1 MNFKKNIFYIVIA
14 LIFVMIV
21 KYSDFI
27 FSKAGMIILIFKP
40 IIIGCVIA
48 YIINILTSMIENIGV
63 FKSQSSPLYKYRRPI
78 SILLSFV
85 IIFLVI
91 TLLVKIIIPQIV
103 DAFSVVIAGVP
114 PIIDKFSKWL
124 VNTVSVPEV
133 GNFVNSLD
141 ISWPSLI
148 QKVTTYLT
156 TGLSGVLSS
165 TFVIVNG
172 VTGVVMNFVIALIF
186 AIYILGGKDKLAYQF
201 NIVFKTYVNSKIY
214 NKVMYFLNVANDTF
228 KKFIIGQFTEAII
241 IGVLC
246 TLGMMLLKFPY
257 ATMIGTLIGTTALL
271 PVVGAYL
278 GAFIGAFMIFTVN
291 PIHSIGFLVFIVV
304 LQQLEGNLIYPRV
317 VGSSIGLPG
326 IWVLGAVTVG
336 GGIGGI
342 TGMLIAVPLTATFYK
357 ILKEDVKKKTEYI
370 TN

>member
-1 MNFKKNIFYIVIA
+1 MNFKKNVIYIVIA
-14 LIFVMIV
+14 FVFIMII

-27 FSKAGMIILIFKP
+27 ISKAGMLISIAKP
-40 IIIGCVIA
+40 IIIGCVMA
-48 YIINILTSMIENIGV
+48 YIINILTSGIENIGV
-63 FKSQSSPLYKYRRPI
+63 FKSQSSPLYKFRRPI
-78 SILLSFV
+78 SILCSFV

-91 TLLVKIIIPQIV
+91 TLLIKIIIPQITEAV
-103 DAFSVVIAGVP
+103 GVIIAGVP
-114 PIIDKFSKWL
+114 PIIEKLSKWL

-148 QKVTTYLT
+148 QKATTYLT
-156 TGLSGVLSS
+156 TGISGVLSS

-172 VTGVVMNFVIALIF
+172 VTGVIMHFVIALIF
-186 AIYILGGKDKLAYQF
+186 AIYILAGKDKLAYQF
-201 NIVFKTYVNSKIY
+201 NIVFKTYSNDKIY
-214 NKVMYFLNVANDTF
+214 NKVMYFLNIANDTF

-246 TLGMMLLKFPY
+246 TVGMMLLKFPY

-291 PIHSIGFLVFIVV
+291 PIQSIGFLVFIVV

-342 TGMLIAVPLTATFYK
+342 TGMLIAVPLTATIYK